1 MSEEE
6 RIAHLEAENA
16 VLRAEVQDLRKQ
28 LARVLAGQHERKHLL
43 GKDSHNSSKPP
54 SSDAPTRKTRSQRI
68 SSGRKPGGQPGHPG
82 SSLSLVEQPD
92 EIYQHRPE
100 RCTRCQHRLEG
111 VVGEVLERRQVQD
124 LPPWRQVIGEHQMEQ
139 VRCPE
144 CQQMNRGT
152 FPVEVSAPAQY
163 GVHVR
168 ALAVFLHQAHL
179 VPAAR
184 TCEALAE
191 LCGCA
196 ISTGTIAR
204 WVQQAA
210 IVLKPTVL
218 QIAEGVLASPL
229 QHGDETGVR
238 VQGHLHWV
246 HVNSTRWLT
255 HLAGHRKRG
264 HEALEAI
271 GIWPR
276 FTGRSMRDR
285 WTSYDHYRC
294 AHSICGAHLLRDLTF
309 VEEQHQQ
316 WAGDLKEVLLG
327 MYKAAREWRTRGAT
341 RLPFEVRD
349 EWVGQYFEV
358 LARGFAAQPPPEVL
372 ERRQGRRKQSA
383 AKNLLDNW
391 VRRAEQVLAFLEDL
405 TISFTNNQ
413 AERDLRMVKVQQK
426 ISGIFRSERGLTAFC
441 RIRSY
446 LSTMRKQGR
455 TMLAALVS
463 VFRGHPFPIARGT

>member
-1 MSEEE
+1 MRREE
-6 RIAHLEAENA
+6 RIAHLEAENTA
-16 VLRAEVQDLRKQ
+16 LRAEVIALRQ
-28 LARVLAGQHERKHLL
+28 QLSQLLARQHERKRLL
-43 GKDSHNSSKPP
+43 RKDSHNSSKPP
-54 SSDAPTRKTRSQRI
+54 SSDGPTRKPRSQRI
-68 SSGRKPGGQPGHPG
+68 SSGRKPGGQRGHPG
-82 SSLSLVEQPD
+82 STLSLVEQPD
-92 EIYQHRPE
+92 EILPHRPE
-100 RCTRCQHRLEG
+100 LCTGCQHPLEG
-111 VVGEVLERRQVQD
+111 VGGEVIERRQVQD
-124 LPPWRQVIGEHQMEQ
+124 LPPWRLVVSEHQVEQ
-139 VRCPE
+139 VRCPA
-144 CQQMNRGT
+144 CQEMNRGT
-152 FPVEVSAPAQY
+152 FPVEVGTPAQY

-168 ALAVFLHQAHL
+168 SLAVYLHQAQL

-191 LCGCA
+191 LCGCE
-196 ISTGTIAR
+196 ISTGTLTR
-204 WVQQAA
+204 WAQQAA

-218 QIAEGVLASPL
+218 QIAEGILASPL

-238 VQGHLHWV
+238 VKDHLHWV

-255 HLAGHRKRG
+255 HLAWHRKRG

-285 WTSYDHYRC
+285 WACYDHYRC

-327 MYKAAREWRTRGAT
+327 MYETAREWRERGAT
-341 RLPFEVRD
+341 RLPAEVRD

-358 LARGFAAQPPPEVL
+358 LVRGFAAQPPPEVPHQ
-372 ERRQGRRKQSA
+372 RQGRRKQSA
-383 AKNLLDNW
+383 AKNLLDEL
-391 VRRAEQVLAFLEDL
+391 VRRAEQVLAFLDDL
-405 TISFTNNQ
+405 TIPFTNNQ

-426 ISGIFRSERGLTAFC
+426 ISGTFRSERGLTAFC

-455 TMLAALVS
+455 TMLAALVA
-463 VFRGHPFPIARGT
+463 VFCGHPFPIARGT